1 MILLVLLLIILTIL
15 VIRLFVVK
23 EGFYNEVKGKSG
35 IIPSDVEQNYQ
46 KFLDF
51 YNPFSTNWQKAITTS
66 LATEIQQQ
74 PLTSPSQS
82 AALADSNQTIPTPS
96 EAEFNEYVSKL
107 SQQLNQ
113 PLPPMPKSLPQ
124 ELDSTNLKEIIT
136 ALPSDSKPFVNALNW
151 MNTNL
156 DKSHGNLN
164 VALQGG
170 KIEGFQD
177 QDEGQCP
184 DISNCILNNPA
195 VLNQIAEAQENLA
208 KKKNKES
215 LQQQLDELQIKL
227 NKFTTNQQLY
237 QAVNTNQ
244 DLVKKSEEIQ
254 RQAQSGE
261 LINQVNVPGGN
272 TVTKYEK
279 PPGAN
284 ALADMKKSDP
294 QKYNDYKQNYSQW
307 FAVKSLI
314 EQINNNL

>member
-1 MILLVLLLIILTIL
+1 MILLVLLLIILIVL
-15 VIRLFVVK
+15 VLRLFVVK
-23 EGFYNEVKGKSG
+23 EGFENGENTL
-35 IIPSDVEQNYQ
+35 PSDLVQNYK

-74 PLTSPSQS
+74 PLTSPSQA
-82 AALADSNQTIPTPS
+82 AALADSNQTIPQPS
-96 EAEFNEYVSKL
+96 EAEFNDYVAKL

-113 PLPPMPKSLPQ
+113 TLPPMPKQLPQQLDRGNLRDVIKSLP
-124 ELDSTNLKEIIT
+124 N
-136 ALPSDSKPFVNALNW
+136 DSKPFLNALNW

-156 DKSHGNLN
+156 DKSHANLN

-170 KIEGFQD
+170 KIEGFEEQD
-177 QDEGQCP
+177 QAQCP

-195 VLNQIAEAQENLA
+195 VLNQIAEAQENLSN
-208 KKKNKES
+208 KKNKES
-215 LQQQLDELQIKL
+215 LQQQIDQLQTKL
-227 NKFTTNQQLY
+227 NRFTTNQALY
-237 QAVNTNQ
+237 QALNTNN

-261 LINQVNVPGGN
+261 LINQINVPGGN

>member
-1 MILLVLLLIILTIL
+1 MILLVLLLIILVIL
-15 VIRLFVVK
+15 VLRLFVVK
-23 EGFYNEVKGKSG
+23 EGFENAEDKL
-35 IIPSDVEQNYQ
+35 PSDLVQNYT

-51 YNPFSTNWQKAITTS
+51 YNPFSDNWTKAITTS
-66 LATEIQQQ
+66 IATEIQQQ
-74 PLTSPSQS
+74 PLTSPSQA
-82 AALADSNQTIPTPS
+82 AALANSTQTIPAPS
-96 EAEFNEYVSKL
+96 EAEFNEYVAKL

-113 PLPPMPKSLPQ
+113 PLPPMPKQLPQ
-124 ELDSTNLKEIIT
+124 QLDRANLSDLIKT
-136 ALPSDSKPFVNALNW
+136 LPNDSKPYQNALDW

-156 DKSHGNLN
+156 DKSHANLN

-170 KIEGFQD
+170 KIEGFED
-177 QDEGQCP
+177 QCP

-195 VLNQIAEAQENLA
+195 VLNQIAEAELNLS

-215 LQQQLDELQIKL
+215 LQKEIDQLQTKL
-227 NKFTTNQQLY
+227 NKFTLNQELNT
-237 QAVNTNQ
+237 AVNTNK

-279 PPGAN
+279 PAGAN
-284 ALADMKKSDP
+284 ALAEMKQSDP